1 MTKFFKLA
9 MRWWSDRPLRI
20 KGLIVIAV
28 PIMVLLGTLISGY
41 LMGIQAKRAQ
51 ENVQR
56 TIQIQRDI
64 QEVHTLLA
72 EAATGV
78 RGYLLTGYKN
88 FLTPYQISETE
99 LPKTLQRLKGQIRDR
114 QQTELL
120 NELSALAVKKSDGL
134 VELINIGPGSS
145 PEKLTQALVRN
156 KKVLDDLRA
165 HIDTMLVKEEKLRQE
180 SVNQANRVYD
190 LTMIVT
196 AAAAIAGVLG
206 ALLTSLLFSAGIVRR
221 VHQLTGNA
229 GRLEHG
235 QALTPLAAANDEL
248 GQLSDRMV
256 RTSLLL
262 AARTEEVQKA
272 RQEAERANQSKTE
285 FLSRTS
291 HELRTPLNAILG
303 FAQLLQ
309 LDIHAKDARQSLD
322 HILKGGHHLLA
333 LIDEV
338 LDIARI
344 ETGHLQLLLQ
354 PIEAGGILREAL
366 SLIAPLAHTRNITL
380 AGPEKTSDIYLQADR
395 KRLLQVML
403 NLLSNAVK
411 YNKENGT
418 VTLSVHATATQ
429 VQLLVVDSGI
439 GIATDMQKR
448 LFTPFD
454 RLGAEHKPVEGNGLG
469 LVVSMQLAR
478 AMGGEIGMSSVE
490 GQGSQFWINL
500 PVAQATLSQEGHRP
514 ATSELATLHR
524 PCSILYIEDNSSNL
538 VLIEILLARSKHVE
552 LFSAKKGAEGLHMAQ
567 QQRPDLILL
576 DLQLPDMSG
585 EEVLQE
591 LRASASLKDIP
602 VVILSADAL
611 ATTIHRLKA
620 GGANDYLTK
629 PLDVALFFSTLNR
642 LLP

>member
-41 LMGIQAKRAQ
+41 LMGVQAKRAQ

-165 HIDTMLVKEEKLRQE
+165 HIDTMLVREEKLRQE

-235 QALTPLAAANDEL
+235 QALTPLEAANDEL

-256 RTSLLL
+256 RTSHLL
-262 AARTEEVQKA
+262 AARTEEVQKE

-344 ETGHLQLLLQ
+344 ETGHLQLSLQ

-395 KRLLQVML
+395 KRLLQVIL

-418 VTLSVHATATQ
+418 VTVSVHATAMQ

-500 PVAQATLSQEGHRP
+500 PVAQATQSQEGHRP
-514 ATSELATLHR
+514 ATSELAILHR

-629 PLDVALFFSTLNR
+629 PLDVTLFFSTLNR

>member
-1 MTKFFKLA
+1 MKRLFILA

-28 PIMVLLGTLISGY
+28 PIVVLLGTLISSY
-41 LMGIQAKRAQ
+41 LMGIQVNRAQ

-64 QEVHTLLA
+64 QKVHTLLA

-78 RGYLLTGYKN
+78 RGYLLTGHKN
-88 FLTPYQISETE
+88 FLVPYHISETE
-99 LPKTLQRLKGQIRDR
+99 LPKTVQRLRAQIRDG
-114 QQTELL
+114 QQLALL
-120 NELSALAVKKSDGL
+120 NELASMAVKKSEGL
-134 VELINIGPGSS
+134 VELIKIGPASP
-145 PEKLTQALVRN
+145 PEKLTQALVQN

-165 HIDTMLVKEEKLRQE
+165 HIDTMLIREEYLRQE
-180 SVNQANRVYD
+180 SVRQANQVHN
-190 LTMIVT
+190 LTMMVT
-196 AAAAIAGVLG
+196 VGAGIAGVLG

-221 VHQLTGNA
+221 VQQLTGNA

-235 QALTPLAAANDEL
+235 MTLVPVAAANDEL
-248 GQLSDRMV
+248 GQLSDRMM
-256 RTSLLL
+256 RASQLL
-262 AARTEEVQKA
+262 AARAEEVQKA

-309 LDIHAKDARQSLD
+309 LDMHAPDAQQSLR
-322 HILKGGHHLLA
+322 HILKGGHHLLT

-344 ETGHLQLLLQ
+344 ETGHLELVLQ
-354 PIEAGGILREAL
+354 PVEAGGLLREAL
-366 SLIAPLAHTRNITL
+366 SLIAPLAQARNIILT
-380 AGPEKTSDIYLQADR
+380 GPEKAADIYLLADR
-395 KRLLQVML
+395 KRLLQVLL

-411 YNKENGT
+411 YNRDNGT
-418 VTLSVHATATQ
+418 VTLRVQATATQ
-429 VQLLVVDSGI
+429 VQLLVIDSGT
-439 GIATDMQKR
+439 GIAPDMQKR

-469 LVVSMQLAR
+469 LVVSRQLTL
-478 AMGGEIGMSSVE
+478 AMGGEIGMTSVE
-490 GQGSQFWINL
+490 GQGSHFWVNL
-500 PVAQATLSQEGHRP
+500 PVAQATLSAEGIRP
-514 ATSELATLHR
+514 ATAELATLHR

-538 VLIEILLARSKHVE
+538 VLIEILLARSKHVQ
-552 LFSAKKGAEGLHMAQ
+552 LFSAKNGADGLQIAQ
-567 QQRPDLILL
+567 QQGPDLILL

-585 EEVLQE
+585 EDVLQQ
-591 LRASASLKDIP
+591 LRASPDMKDIP
-602 VVILSADAL
+602 IVILSADAL
-611 ATTIHRLKA
+611 ATTIERLRA
-620 GGANDYLTK
+620 NGASDYLTK
-629 PLDVALFFSTLNR
+629 PLDVTLFFSTLNR

>member
-1 MTKFFKLA
+1 MKRLFKRA

-28 PIMVLLGTLISGY
+28 PIVVLLGTLISSY
-41 LMGIQAKRAQ
+41 LMGIQANRAQ

-78 RGYLLTGYKN
+78 RGYLLTGHNN
-88 FLTPYQISETE
+88 FLAPYQLSETE
-99 LPKTLQRLKGQIRDR
+99 LPKTLQRLRAQIRD
-114 QQTELL
+114 QQQLALL
-120 NELSALAVKKSDGL
+120 NELASLAVKKSDGL
-134 VELINIGPGSS
+134 VELIHIGPAS
-145 PEKLTQALVRN
+145 PPEQLTQALVLN

-165 HIDTMLVKEEKLRQE
+165 HIDTMLVREEYLRQE
-180 SVNQANRVYD
+180 SVREANQVHN

-196 AAAAIAGVLG
+196 AGAGIAGVLG

-221 VHQLTGNA
+221 VHQLTSNA

-235 QALTPLAAANDEL
+235 LELNPIEAASDEL
-248 GQLSDRMV
+248 GQLSDRMA
-256 RTSLLL
+256 RASQLL
-262 AARTEEVQKA
+262 AARAEEVQNA

-309 LDIHAKDARQSLD
+309 LDIHAKDAQQSLD

-344 ETGHLQLLLQ
+344 ETGHLELALQ
-354 PIEAGGILREAL
+354 PVEAGGLMREAL
-366 SLIAPLAHTRNITL
+366 SLLAPLAHTRNILLT
-380 AGPEKTSDIYLQADR
+380 GPEKTTDIYLLADR
-395 KRLLQVML
+395 KRLLQVIL

-418 VTLSVHATATQ
+418 VTLSVQATATQ

-439 GIATDMQKR
+439 GIAPDMQKR

-454 RLGAEHKPVEGNGLG
+454 RLGAEHKLVEGNGLG
-469 LVVSMQLAR
+469 LVVSRQLTQ
-478 AMGGEIGMSSVE
+478 AMGGEIGMSSIE
-490 GQGSQFWINL
+490 GQGSQFWVNF
-500 PVAQATLSQEGHRP
+500 PVAQAALPVEGIRP
-514 ATSELATLHR
+514 ATNDLATLHR

-538 VLIEILLARSKHVE
+538 VLIEILLARSKHVQ
-552 LFSAKKGAEGLHMAQ
+552 LVSAKKGAEGLQMAQ
-567 QQRPDLILL
+567 QQQPDLILL

-585 EEVLQE
+585 EEVLRQ
-591 LRASASLKDIP
+591 LRASTSLKTIP

-611 ATTIHRLKA
+611 AATIQRLRA
-620 GGANDYLTK
+620 NGASDYLTK
-629 PLDVALFFSTLNR
+629 PLDVSLFFSTLNR

>member
-1 MTKFFKLA
+1 MTKIFKLA
-9 MRWWSDRPLRI
+9 MHWWADRPLRI

-28 PIMVLLGTLISGY
+28 PIMVLLGTLVSGY
-41 LMGIQAKRAQ
+41 LMGVQAKRAQ

-78 RGYLLTGYKN
+78 RGYLLTGYEN
-88 FLTPYQISETE
+88 FLRPYQISETE
-99 LPKTLQRLKGQIRDR
+99 LPKTLQRLREQIRDR

-120 NELSALAVKKSDGL
+120 NALSALAVKKRDGL
-134 VELINIGPGSS
+134 VELINIGSASP
-145 PEKLTQALVRN
+145 PEKLTQALVMN
-156 KKVLDDLRA
+156 KKVLDDLRV
-165 HIDTMLVKEEKLRQE
+165 HIDTMLVREEQLRQQ
-180 SVNQANRVYD
+180 SVRQANKVYD

-196 AAAAIAGVLG
+196 ASAAIAGVLG
-206 ALLTSLLFSAGIVRR
+206 ALLTSLLFSTGIVRR
-221 VHQLTGNA
+221 VHQLTDNA

-235 QALTPLAAANDEL
+235 KTLTPLAAANDEL
-248 GQLSDRMV
+248 GQLSHRMV
-256 RTSLLL
+256 RTSHLL

-309 LDIHAKDARQSLD
+309 LDIHAKDAQQSLD

-344 ETGHLQLLLQ
+344 ETGHLQLSLE
-354 PIEAGGILREAL
+354 PVEANGLLREAL
-366 SLIAPLAHTRNITL
+366 LLIAPLAHVRNIVLT
-380 AGPEKTSDIYLQADR
+380 GSEKTSDIYLLADR
-395 KRLLQVML
+395 KRLLQVIL

-469 LVVSMQLAR
+469 LVVSMQLAQ
-478 AMGGEIGMSSVE
+478 AMGGGIGMSSLE
-490 GQGSQFWINL
+490 GQGSQFWVNL
-500 PVAQATLSQEGHRP
+500 PIAQAALPEEGCRQVI
-514 ATSELATLHR
+514 TELATLHR
-524 PCSILYIEDNSSNL
+524 PCSILYIEDHSSNL
-538 VLIEILLARSKHVE
+538 VLIEILLARSKHVQ
-552 LFSAKKGAEGLHMAQ
+552 LFSAKNGVEGLHMAQ
-567 QQRPDLILL
+567 QLRPDLILL

-591 LRASASLKDIP
+591 VRASASLKDIP